1 MRSIL
6 LGAVAAVGL
15 WPAVA
20 SAVVTVRPGNYV
32 AAPGETVAIE
42 VYAEAPT
49 LTPATHEHLNAYTM
63 TLSCAEFTGPNDP
76 SFVVPANFTF
86 EINSDLTHQYVFT
99 AADPPF
105 DPTSGSNRGLVFLSA
120 APGTADTDM
129 DVVKNGFGRIMVT
142 VPAGALPA
150 GVPFK
155 TYTLRIDN
163 DFLSLGGSAGT
174 IEATGGTGT
183 LIVGVIPEPAA
194 AGVLVV
200 AAPLV
205 LRRRRTA

>member
-20 SAVVTVRPGNYV
+20 SAVVTVRPGNYT
-32 AAPGETVAIE
+32 AGPGETVAIE
-42 VYAEAPT
+42 VYADAST

-63 TLSCAEFTGPNDP
+63 TMSAAEFAGANDP
-76 SFVVPANFTF
+76 SFVVPGNFTF

-99 AADPPF
+99 ATDPPF

-120 APGTADTDM
+120 APGQADTDM
-129 DVVKNGFGRIMVT
+129 DVVKNGFGKIMVT
-142 VPAGALPA
+142 VPANA
-150 GVPFK
+150 PFK
-155 TYTLRIDN
+155 TYTLRVDN

-183 LIVGVIPEPAA
+183 LTIIPEPASL
-194 AGVLVV
+194 GLV
-200 AAPLV
+200 AIGGLLA